1 MLYTILGS
9 GFSAAM
15 GASPIVPKPLITG
28 LTSVWPWSIPIN
40 ETQHKNVK
48 KGIFIVVF
56 FAYI

>member
-1 MLYTILGS
+1 
-9 GFSAAM
+9 M

-56 FAYI
+56 FAYILVKVIKNKQIPS